1 MQAEKT
7 ALSQKNIELH
17 AHNDWLRTR
26 MSHTAAVADNEWNLL
41 RAERDAEREALLRS
55 AAVAAPPIVSESSK
69 SLDPSCRGNDNEGSD
84 RYSIPLLLAC
94 IQELEEKCVRL
105 EEGKRCA
112 EQNYNRLQ
120 QQHERE
126 SHGVVTTAVENS
138 SDIRNKIAE
147 VQLVSAQSALL
158 HGSMVSAQS
167 ALLHDSI
174 VSAQSA
180 LLHDSMVSAQ
190 SALLHDSIVST
201 DKENAVKS
209 KQSESGIND
218 NIGHSEL
225 SEAGSAAV
233 ASAVISAMSCS
244 DEETQTTFD
253 ETQPTAVVTGR
264 IVDLEAACERLEGE
278 KLELEL
284 QLKLSVEHIEELQ
297 QQLLLLPES
306 SVAHGNAVNDNNI
319 VEDLNDVDDAS
330 ECDNDSV
337 SVVSRDESDVMED
350 VSSNTDDRQQ
360 HASATHIIPSNSS
373 NGSTMGP
380 DMGTWHAAASHGAG
394 LVVKHKSPSSQL
406 QAGEEVFEGE
416 GTSRESANATKLVPR
431 AGYGGSSS
439 VKTPMAARAAMPK
452 PTTSKPVATIK
463 AESRT
468 NLASS
473 PVISTSKK
481 EVAVA
486 PSVVVTSPHQQH
498 AHDRTKLSAEKTPLS
513 AANVSGRSKTG
524 KPTAVKP
531 THEKSLPRQ
540 HQHHHHHHQG
550 VACQGICPRAGFTE
564 EELRSRALLD
574 KATLPVPST
583 SSSKTSPRTVGGK
596 LKKSKEEEEL
606 RALRL
611 TKVKLEKD
619 LASARDDLAAKVKE
633 VASLMNVV
641 RDISGRNMPAGAA
654 ELAQIKIQYE
664 ILAAEKQQ
672 LCMKLD
678 ADRQHFE
685 EELNRCKESHP
696 ALHQQLAAALLDE
709 QHAGQSTEGSGS
721 GAVVSKAKFDAVQA
735 GYKDLLAENEAL
747 ISASRTAA
755 GLMGLTSLSPADR
768 DRFHLPLHSPG
779 RNSQLNDSFAVLS
792 VSATGSG
799 SSTPVTTPVSQG
811 QGRHH
816 VPKGAPV
823 LVLPG
828 ASDLQMQYE
837 ILLREKFELCSLL
850 ETREAQLRALQD
862 NGSGEPHPLTYTDIV
877 EDKDF
882 EAVQRENR
890 FLRDIIAGKQK
901 IGELALT
908 NENTALA
915 SAANQMLTFAAD
927 RERLNAENSKLR
939 QDLKENSNKT
949 RELERSLAECLSER
963 EELVSRVKKLEGHL
977 QALLVDT
984 VK

>member
-1 MQAEKT
+1 M
-7 ALSQKNIELH
+7 ELH

-55 AAVAAPPIVSESSK
+55 AAIAAPPIVSESSE
-69 SLDPSCRGNDNEGSD
+69 SLDPSCHGNVNEDSD
-84 RYSIPLLLAC
+84 RYSVPLLLAC

-105 EEGKRCA
+105 EEGKRYA
-112 EQNYNRLQ
+112 EDNYSRSL

-126 SHGVVTTAVENS
+126 SHGVVTTATGSS
-138 SDIRNKIAE
+138 SDIGNEIAE
-147 VQLVSAQSALL
+147 LQLVST
-158 HGSMVSAQS
+158 
-167 ALLHDSI
+167 
-174 VSAQSA
+174 QSA
-180 LLHDSMVSAQ
+180 LLHDSMVS
-190 SALLHDSIVST
+190 T
-201 DKENAVKS
+201 DRDNAVKS
-209 KQSESGIND
+209 KQLESGIND

-225 SEAGSAAV
+225 SEARSTAV
-233 ASAVISAMSCS
+233 ANAAISAMSCS
-244 DEETQTTFD
+244 NEETQTTFD
-253 ETQPTAVVTGR
+253 ETQPPAVVTGR

-284 QLKLSVEHIEELQ
+284 QLKLCVERIEELQ
-297 QQLLLLPES
+297 QQLLLLSVS
-306 SVAHGNAVNDNNI
+306 SVAHGNTINDNNV
-319 VEDLNDVDDAS
+319 VEDTSDADDAS
-330 ECDNDSV
+330 EFDNDSI

-350 VSSNTDDRQQ
+350 ASNNTDDRQQ
-360 HASATHIIPSNSS
+360 HASAAHVIPSNSS
-373 NGSTMGP
+373 NGSTIGP
-380 DMGTWHAAASHGAG
+380 DMGTWHAAASHGAD
-394 LVVKHKSPSSQL
+394 LVVKHKSPASQL

-431 AGYGGSSS
+431 AGYGGGSS
-439 VKTPMAARAAMPK
+439 VRTPMAARAAVPK
-452 PTTSKPVATIK
+452 PTTTKPVATIK

-486 PSVVVTSPHQQH
+486 PSVIVTPPRQQH
-498 AHDRTKLSAEKTPLS
+498 ALDRTKLSAEKTPLS
-513 AANVSGRSKTG
+513 AATASGRSKTG
-524 KPTAVKP
+524 KPTAIKP
-531 THEKSLPRQ
+531 THEKSQP

-550 VACQGICPRAGFTE
+550 MACQGICPRAGFTE

-672 LCMKLD
+672 LCLKLD

-685 EELNRCKESHP
+685 EELNRCEESHS
-696 ALHQQLAAALLDE
+696 ALHQQLAAALLNE
-709 QHAGQSTEGSGS
+709 QHAGQSTEDSGS

-747 ISASRTAA
+747 KSASRTVA
-755 GLMGLTSLSPADR
+755 GLVGLTSSSPADR
-768 DRFHLPLHSPG
+768 DKFHLPLHSPG
-779 RNSQLNDSFAVLS
+779 RNNQLNDSFAMPS
-792 VSATGSG
+792 VSAAGSG
-799 SSTPVTTPVSQG
+799 SSTPVTTPFSQG

-828 ASDLQMQYE
+828 AGDLQVQYE

-862 NGSGEPHPLTYTDIV
+862 NGSGEPHPLTYTDVV

-901 IGELALT
+901 TGELALT
-908 NENTALA
+908 NENAA
-915 SAANQMLTFAAD
+915 SVSAANQMLAFAAD
-927 RERLNAENSKLR
+927 RERLNTENSKLR
-939 QDLKENSNKT
+939 QDLKENCNKM